1 MADDVVR
8 QRVDGNLA
16 WARDEVVVLVGTI
29 ALPGADRCIR
39 LIEHLG
45 RLSQGTDDPAR
56 RLALLLQMGAA
67 MSGMFES
74 IDRLA
79 GVDPLDLADDLFSML
94 GGDEAVE
101 LDEPERVGAAAAPSA
116 KRLLEDRLSPG
127 RP

>member
-94 GGDEAVE
+94 GGDAVE

-116 KRLLEDRLSPG
+116 ERVLEDRLSPG

>member
-29 ALPGADRCIR
+29 ALPGADRCLR

-45 RLSQGTDDPAR
+45 RLSLGTDDPAR

-74 IDRLA
+74 IDRMA

-94 GGDEAVE
+94 GGDDSVE
-101 LDEPERVGAAAAPSA
+101 LDEPERAGAAAGQGVD
-116 KRLLEDRLSPG
+116 RVLEDHLSPG